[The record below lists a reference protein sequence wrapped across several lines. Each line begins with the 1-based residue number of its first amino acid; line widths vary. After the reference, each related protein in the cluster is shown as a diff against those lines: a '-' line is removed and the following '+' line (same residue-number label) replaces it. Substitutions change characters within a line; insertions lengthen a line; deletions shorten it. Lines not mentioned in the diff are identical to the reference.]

1 MAKADTARE
10 RERTGPEHPLRTATE
25 TDTWIWS
32 KVVDVACGGQRPLL
46 AVSGENYRGDAQ
58 DDVLVNL
65 TVTDRQSTG
74 GPTNSIESELV
85 VK

>member
-1 MAKADTARE
+1 MWPAEVNVLFLQCQEKI
-10 RERTGPEHPLRTATE
+10 TG
-25 TDTWIWS
+25 
-32 KVVDVACGGQRPLL
+32 GGGG
-46 AVSGENYRGDAQ
+46 GEDAQ

>member
-1 MAKADTARE
+1 MWPAEVNVLFLQCQEKI
-10 RERTGPEHPLRTATE
+10 TG
-25 TDTWIWS
+25 
-32 KVVDVACGGQRPLL
+32 
-46 AVSGENYRGDAQ
+46 GDAQ